1 MTAPEVHLAVEYT
14 WSLNVPALVGV
25 TLAGGAYAWRLRDL
39 RRTPAPRSGDRP
51 AHDTLRALAFAAGL
65 AVVLLAL
72 VSPID
77 RLGEERLFTAH
88 MVQHLLL
95 ADLAPILLLV
105 GLTRAFLRP
114 AVRRLRPLEERLGP
128 LAHPAVALALYVG
141 LMWLWHVPAMYEL
154 ALDHAWAHA
163 LEHASFF
170 TAGIAFWWYLIEP
183 VPPRH
188 RLTGPWALAYLTT
201 AKLLMGALGVILA
214 FAPDAMYSTYEDA
227 PRTWGLTAVE
237 DQNVGG
243 LVMMI
248 EQSLVLV
255 IAFAVFFV
263 RMIERSESEQR
274 RREAME
280 DAS

>member
-1 MTAPEVHLAVEYT
+1 MTVPELPLAVDYS
-14 WSLNVPALVGV
+14 WSLNVPALLAVIG
-25 TLAGGAYAWRLRDL
+25 AGGAYAWRVRDL
-39 RRTPAPRSGDRP
+39 RRTPAPRSGDTRTR
-51 AHDTLRALAFAAGL
+51 DSLRALAFAAGL
-65 AVVLLAL
+65 VIVIVAL
-72 VSPID
+72 MSPID
-77 RLGEERLFTAH
+77 RLGEERLFTMH

-95 ADLAPILLLV
+95 ADLAPVLLLV
-105 GLTRAFLRP
+105 GLSRAFLRP

-128 LAHPAVALALYVG
+128 LAHPVAALVLYVG

-154 ALDHAWAHA
+154 ALDQAWAHA

-170 TAGIAFWWYLIEP
+170 TAGLAFWWFLIEP

-188 RLTGPWALAYLTT
+188 RLTGPWALWYLAT
-201 AKLLMGALGVILA
+201 AKILMGILGVILA
-214 FAPDAMYSTYEDA
+214 FSPEALYPTYEDA

-255 IAFAVFFV
+255 IAFAVFFA
-263 RMIERSESEQR
+263 RMLDRSEAEQR

-280 DAS
+280 G